1 MINSDFYKTYR
12 YILSTII
19 KSNGIEKLSCKEKKK
34 LLKLLNETP
43 LVNATPV
50 PLGPVPLEPMPLG
63 IILPK

>member
-19 KSNGIEKLSCKEKKK
+19 KSNGIEKLSRKEKKK

-50 PLGPVPLEPMPLG
+50 PLGPMPPG
-63 IILPK
+63 VLPPPK